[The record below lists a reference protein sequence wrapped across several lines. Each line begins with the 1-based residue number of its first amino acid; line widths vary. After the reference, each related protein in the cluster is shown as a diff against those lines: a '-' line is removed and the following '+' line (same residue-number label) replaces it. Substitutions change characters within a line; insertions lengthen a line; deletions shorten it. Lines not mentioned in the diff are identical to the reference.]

1 MLEFVTLEQ
10 VEELAAQLPPAE
22 RLKLVA
28 RVCEQLS
35 TVLPA
40 VSLEQEAEPRVQQ
53 ERLAKLEAW
62 LAECEEVAEL
72 WEGEFDS
79 AADLRRIRDER

>member
-1 MLEFVTLEQ
+1 MPEPVTLEQ
-10 VEELAAQLPPAE
+10 VEELATQLSLAE

-35 TVLPA
+35 VALPA
-40 VSLEQEAEPRVQQ
+40 VVPEEQ
-53 ERLAKLEAW
+53 AKEGAKRARMAQFEQW
-62 LAECEEVAEL
+62 LTACEEVAEL

-79 AADLRRIRDER
+79 AADVRRMRDER

>member
-1 MLEFVTLEQ
+1 MPEPVTLEQ
-10 VEELAAQLPPAE
+10 VEELATQLPPAE

-35 TVLPA
+35 VALPTVVPE
-40 VSLEQEAEPRVQQ
+40 EQAKEEAEHVRMAQFEQ
-53 ERLAKLEAW
+53 W
-62 LAECEEVAEL
+62 LTACEKVAEL

-79 AADLRRIRDER
+79 AADVRRMRDER